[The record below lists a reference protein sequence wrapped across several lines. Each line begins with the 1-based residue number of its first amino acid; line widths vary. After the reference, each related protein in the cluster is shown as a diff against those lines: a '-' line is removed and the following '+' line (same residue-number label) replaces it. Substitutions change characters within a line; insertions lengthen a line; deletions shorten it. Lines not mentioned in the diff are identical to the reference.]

1 MFTSQIGASDNI
13 GTGCQVDLESRKL
26 RQDSLTT
33 DQYLGWLVM
42 QCMETPRPPKFS
54 LVVFLGL
61 FSISLFVGCATMD
74 SVRKAALGDTSA
86 NSAAESASSQPSVY
100 YTAVTGLKLHSGPNA
115 ATTVLAE
122 LPLHQKVYRYKL
134 ERGYAYVEVE
144 GSDKMGWVDNGQLIW
159 RLPVAGETRDVG
171 SSVKKEDK
179 PESTSSTDAS
189 DEPKPKERSV
199 FEPY

>member
-74 SVRKAALGDTSA
+74 AVRKAALADRG
-86 NSAAESASSQPSVY
+86 ESRARGESV
-100 YTAVTGLKLHSGPNA
+100 AV
-115 ATTVLAE
+115 
-122 LPLHQKVYRYKL
+122 
-134 ERGYAYVEVE
+134 ERNRQAR
-144 GSDKMGWVDNGQLIW
+144 WV
-159 RLPVAGETRDVG
+159 V
-171 SSVKKEDK
+171 VKFF
-179 PESTSSTDAS
+179 AW
-189 DEPKPKERSV
+189 
-199 FEPY
+199 